1 MGIIEIKEVLE
12 EFKKKIKKDHSLW
25 LICERRCHRR
35 VIQGEDIDMMI
46 DIVTEMK
53 YGVLISVY
61 PNPISKGEKD
71 VMKCYEILQYNLI
84 NS

>member
-1 MGIIEIKEVLE
+1 
-12 EFKKKIKKDHSLW
+12 
-25 LICERRCHRR
+25 
-35 VIQGEDIDMMI
+35 VIPGEDIDRMI
-46 DIVTEMK
+46 DIVTEMNL

-71 VMKCYEILQYNLI
+71 VMKCYDLI